1 MADKNK
7 ENEAR
12 EVIVKLKYIESQIA
26 TLQGQLGMLDR
37 GLMEIATTKTSLAS
51 IKELTKETGS
61 LLPLGS
67 GMFAK
72 GTLSKQDKILTDV
85 GAGAIIEKDITEA
98 DKILDG
104 REKDIKANILNIQ
117 QVLANME
124 NEYNVL
130 TDKARS
136 LIG

>member
-85 GAGAIIEKDITEA
+85 GAGAIVEKDIAEA

-117 QVLANME
+117 QALANME
-124 NEYNVL
+124 SEYNVL

>member
-12 EVIVKLKYIESQIA
+12 EVIAKLKYIESQIA
-26 TLQGQLGMLDR
+26 ALQGQLGMLDR
-37 GLMEIATTKTSLAS
+37 GLMEIAATKASLAS
-51 IKELTKETGS
+51 IKELTKETSS

-85 GAGAIIEKDITEA
+85 GAGAIVEKDITET

-104 REKDIKANILNIQ
+104 REKDIRANIINFQ
-117 QVLANME
+117 QALANME